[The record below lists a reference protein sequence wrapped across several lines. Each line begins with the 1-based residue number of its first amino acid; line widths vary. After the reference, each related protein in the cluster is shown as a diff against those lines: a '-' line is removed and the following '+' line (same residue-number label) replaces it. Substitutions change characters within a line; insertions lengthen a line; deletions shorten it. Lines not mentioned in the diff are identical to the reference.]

1 MNLQATLCQL
11 ERDGNLRRIPAESP
25 AGIVDLS
32 TNDYLVIGADRDMQR
47 RFLESATESLTSS
60 ASRLLASD
68 QRSYSRL
75 ESLLKELSGGRE
87 ALLFNSGYHAN
98 TGIVAAI
105 SDSRTLIVADKLV
118 HASIIDGIRLGGA
131 NFERFRHNSLPHLE
145 KILAAKASGYETV
158 VVIVESIY
166 SMDGDKADLESLVAI
181 KRRYPNLLL
190 YVDEAHAIGVCGPNA
205 LGLADSLGLT
215 GDIDIIVGTCGKALA
230 SSGAFVL
237 CDPAMKSF
245 LINRARSLIFSTAL
259 PPICAEW
266 TACVMEHLASDHTR
280 ARTLD
285 ERIALMDELLG
296 RSGGSHI
303 VPIPVG
309 DPRRAV
315 ELSQKLLESG
325 FRVLPIRVPTVPP
338 GTDRLRLSLTPEVTP
353 DDLRRFVIT
362 LKNLTA

>member
-1 MNLQATLCQL
+1 M
-11 ERDGNLRRIPAESP
+11 
-25 AGIVDLS
+25 
-32 TNDYLVIGADRDMQR
+32 
-47 RFLESATESLTSS
+47 
-60 ASRLLASD
+60 
-68 QRSYSRL
+68 
-75 ESLLKELSGGRE
+75 
-87 ALLFNSGYHAN
+87 FNSGYHAN

-145 KILAAKASGYETV
+145 KILAAKAAGYETV

-166 SMDGDKADLESLVAI
+166 SMDGDKADLESLVTL

-190 YVDEAHAIGVCGPNA
+190 YVDEAHAVGVCGPNA

-237 CDPAMKSF
+237 CDPTMKSF

-266 TACVMEHLASDHTR
+266 TACVMEHLVSDHTR
-280 ARTLD
+280 AHALG
-285 ERIALMDELLG
+285 ERVALMAELLG

-309 DPRRAV
+309 NPRRAV

>member
-1 MNLQATLCQL
+1 M
-11 ERDGNLRRIPAESP
+11 
-25 AGIVDLS
+25 
-32 TNDYLVIGADRDMQR
+32 
-47 RFLESATESLTSS
+47 
-60 ASRLLASD
+60 
-68 QRSYSRL
+68 
-75 ESLLKELSGGRE
+75 
-87 ALLFNSGYHAN
+87 
-98 TGIVAAI
+98 
-105 SDSRTLIVADKLV
+105 
-118 HASIIDGIRLGGA
+118 
-131 NFERFRHNSLPHLE
+131 
-145 KILAAKASGYETV
+145 

-166 SMDGDKADLESLVAI
+166 SMDGDKADLESLVTL

-190 YVDEAHAIGVCGPNA
+190 YVDEAHAVGVCGPNA

-237 CDPAMKSF
+237 CDPTMKSF

-266 TACVMEHLASDHTR
+266 TACVMEHLVSDHTR
-280 ARTLD
+280 AHALG
-285 ERIALMDELLG
+285 ERVALMDELLG

>member
-1 MNLQATLCQL
+1 M
-11 ERDGNLRRIPAESP
+11 
-25 AGIVDLS
+25 
-32 TNDYLVIGADRDMQR
+32 
-47 RFLESATESLTSS
+47 
-60 ASRLLASD
+60 
-68 QRSYSRL
+68 
-75 ESLLKELSGGRE
+75 
-87 ALLFNSGYHAN
+87 
-98 TGIVAAI
+98 
-105 SDSRTLIVADKLV
+105 
-118 HASIIDGIRLGGA
+118 
-131 NFERFRHNSLPHLE
+131 
-145 KILAAKASGYETV
+145 

-166 SMDGDKADLESLVAI
+166 SMDGDKADIESLVAL

-190 YVDEAHAIGVCGPNA
+190 YVDEAHAVGVCGPNA
-205 LGLADSLGLT
+205 LGLADSLGLI

-280 ARTLD
+280 ARALG
-285 ERIALMDELLG
+285 ERVALMDELLG